1 MLQTIAVKLIVYDEK
16 IHKRMIYMQ
25 KILISEWVPAE
36 CLAPYE
42 GKFSFTVPSAE
53 KHAFS
58 YDELLEQIPEYDGCL
73 ILDNNGDRR
82 LIDAAKNLKV
92 IANFGVG
99 YDNIDWKYATEIGLP
114 VVNTPTQVTE
124 ATAEHAAT
132 LIAAVMRGIARYD
145 REVRA
150 GIWKSPNFSDC
161 DTQIEGATLGILG
174 FGRIGRRV
182 CRKMQGFGMNV
193 VYYDKFRA
201 SNEVETEFGVTY
213 MEFDDVLKF
222 ADCVSL
228 HMPYIP
234 ENHHLF
240 RAETFKK
247 MKPTAYFVNCARGK
261 VVDEPAL
268 AAALRDGVIKG
279 AGLDV
284 FENEPNVH
292 PELLKLDNVTLTPHI
307 ASLTMKARLGMCR
320 EALSGITG
328 VLNGEKP
335 NNIVNPQVLK

>member
-1 MLQTIAVKLIVYDEK
+1 MD
-16 IHKRMIYMQ
+16 
-25 KILISEWVPAE
+25 KILISEWVPAQ
-36 CLAPYE
+36 CLAPYQDE
-42 GKFSFTVPSAE
+42 FLFTLPDE
-53 KHAFS
+53 DKHAFT
-58 YDELLEQIPEYDGCL
+58 YEELLDQIPDYDGCL
-73 ILDNNGDRR
+73 ILDNAGDRR
-82 LIDAAKNLKV
+82 LLEAGKKLKV

-124 ATAEHAAT
+124 ATAEHTAT
-132 LIAAVMRGIARYD
+132 LIVSAMRGIARYD

-174 FGRIGRRV
+174 FGRIGKRV

-201 SNEVETEFGVTY
+201 SEEVEREFDVTY
-213 MEFDDVLKF
+213 LDFDEVLRT
-222 ADCVSL
+222 ADCVTL

-240 RAETFKK
+240 SAETFRK

-261 VVDEPAL
+261 IVDEQAL
-268 AAALRDGVIKG
+268 AQALREKVLKG
-279 AGLDV
+279 AALDV
-284 FENEPNVH
+284 FEDEPHVN
-292 PELLKLDNVTLTPHI
+292 PELLKLDNVTLTPHV
-307 ASLTMKARLGMCR
+307 ASLTMKARLGMCQ
-320 EALSGITG
+320 EALEGITN
-328 VLNGEKP
+328 VLKGEKP
-335 NNIVNPQVLK
+335 YTVVNPQVLHK

>member
-1 MLQTIAVKLIVYDEK
+1 
-16 IHKRMIYMQ
+16 MQ
-25 KILISEWVPAE
+25 KILISEWVPAQ
-36 CLAPYE
+36 CLASYE
-42 GKFSFTVPSAE
+42 GKFFFTLPSEE

-58 YDELLEQIPEYDGCL
+58 YEELLEQIPDYDGCL
-73 ILDNNGDRR
+73 ILDNDGDRR
-82 LIDAAKNLKV
+82 LLDAGKNLKV

-99 YDNIDWKYATEIGLP
+99 YDNIDWNYATQIGLP

-124 ATAEHAAT
+124 ATAEHTAT
-132 LIAAVMRGIARYD
+132 MIVSAMRGIARYD

-150 GIWKSPNFSDC
+150 GIWRSPNFSDC
-161 DTQIEGATLGILG
+161 DTQVEGATLGILG

-201 SNEVETEFGVTY
+201 NEEVEEEYGVTY
-213 MEFDDVLKF
+213 MDFDQVLQTS
-222 ADCVSL
+222 DCVTL

-240 RAETFKK
+240 SAETFCK

-261 VVDEPAL
+261 IVDETAL
-268 AAALRDGVIKG
+268 AAALRNKVIKG
-279 AGLDV
+279 AALDV
-284 FENEPNVH
+284 FEDEPNVN

-307 ASLTMKARLGMCR
+307 ASLTMKARLGMCG
-320 EALSGITG
+320 EALAGITG
-328 VLNGEKP
+328 VLQGEKP
-335 NNIVNPQVLK
+335 YNVVNPQTLG